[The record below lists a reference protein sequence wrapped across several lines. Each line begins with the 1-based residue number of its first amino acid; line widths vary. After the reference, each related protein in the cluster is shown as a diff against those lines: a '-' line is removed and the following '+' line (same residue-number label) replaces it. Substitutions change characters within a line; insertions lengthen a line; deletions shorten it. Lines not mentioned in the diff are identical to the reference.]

1 MKKMSENMKNKNNII
16 IQLIN
21 KRAWRNGSVS
31 DSRSAGWGFKSLC
44 PQIFIKF
51 TLNKYFFF
59 IFNHEIIKFSYKIK
73 II

>member
-1 MKKMSENMKNKNNII
+1 MKKMCENMKNKNNII

-44 PQIFIKF
+44 PQIFLF
-51 TLNKYFFF
+51 L
-59 IFNHEIIKFSYKIK
+59 
-73 II
+73 